1 MNKIAY
7 CIVVPDDVNLDV
19 KLDSNEGYQLREIL
33 RNILKTKMYNAVPTD
48 ICSADLYWENNNL
61 IFKHKAVPATA
72 DSMSSFP
79 HYYALVIKEYEVV
92 K

>member
-7 CIVVPDDVNLDV
+7 CIVVPNDVDLDV
-19 KLDSNEGYQLREIL
+19 EVNDNEYALYKIL
-33 RNILKTKMYNAVPTD
+33 KNILKNKFYNAVPTD
-48 ICSADLYWENNNL
+48 ICSADLYWENGNL

-72 DSMSSFP
+72 STMASFP
-79 HYYALVIKEYEVV
+79 HYYALVVKEYDII